1 MHWNPSGTEP
11 PATVL
16 QSPAHQ
22 CYWSHYVL
30 NVNNECSDDVNNT
43 HMMNVKT
50 RTQFQEVLCKNPNKA
65 LKLYSKFYRLFV
77 TPSAP
82 GAVKSVRCA
91 FFFELLELIKTKIT
105 SLICA
110 TTVLDKNLDFRN

>member
-1 MHWNPSGTEP
+1 MTIDVHYDYNKLSIVGVAKWRAAGG
-11 PATVL
+11 L
-16 QSPAHQ
+16 Q
-22 CYWSHYVL
+22 WSNQQNGNL
-30 NVNNECSDDVNNT
+30 GSI
-43 HMMNVKT
+43 
-50 RTQFQEVLCKNPNKA
+50 
-65 LKLYSKFYRLFV
+65 YSKFYRLFV

-82 GAVKSVRCA
+82 DAVKSVRCA